1 MDTISSL
8 SFSLCSFFP
17 SSFPP
22 FFPSFLASCSY
33 FMYILFSLISP
44 KKFQIGVL
52 EVLLFFLNGLSLLS
66 SSASSFGFTLSEHK
80 FSEMSGVLEIV
91 LRLRAVGYQIQH
103 NDFHSVCFFWC
114 SSVEVVI
121 FCLLGELTPGFF
133 WHVYSCVYQCMCEVD
148 SLSTNPPHSKPSL
161 ASEHWPFEGFL
172 HDKSA
177 CFCSSFLLYRHLRD
191 SFLCSSWSVIK
202 PLFILQ
208 KITIVSSYCYI
219 HSHTLC
225 SYILTPE
232 KSRSLSF

>member
-8 SFSLCSFFP
+8 SFSLCSSLPLFH
-17 SSFPP
+17 
-22 FFPSFLASCSY
+22 PSFLPSWRPVHTSC
-33 FMYILFSLISP
+33 ILFSLISL

-161 ASEHWPFEGFL
+161 ASEH
-172 HDKSA
+172 
-177 CFCSSFLLYRHLRD
+177 
-191 SFLCSSWSVIK
+191 
-202 PLFILQ
+202 
-208 KITIVSSYCYI
+208 
-219 HSHTLC
+219 
-225 SYILTPE
+225 
-232 KSRSLSF
+232 